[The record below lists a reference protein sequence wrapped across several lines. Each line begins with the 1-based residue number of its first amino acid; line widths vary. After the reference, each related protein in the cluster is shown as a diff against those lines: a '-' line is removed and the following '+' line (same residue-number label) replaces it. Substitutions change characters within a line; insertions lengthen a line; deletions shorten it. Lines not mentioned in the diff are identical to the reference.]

1 MTQRAV
7 AERGM
12 ALQVLLA
19 EIDPGWH
26 GGLEPELL
34 SRANG
39 SRLGRRLL
47 ARWLAKAAA
56 ATLLAPAPGDGPI
69 GVVLRWPRAGVA
81 ALTRDLGALAFAPA
95 IRAEVRRE
103 PVRRLKQALGNSY
116 LLALDNTVW
125 NGRVDP
131 ATSQRLATGL
141 AQALTSDASGDDN
154 TALYALLDRQ
164 GRAELDEW
172 ARSHDP
178 ALGEWAR
185 LLQPG
190 DAVSDPAHLPEKPL
204 LRVYTHHQSRRAA
217 H

>member
-1 MTQRAV
+1 
-7 AERGM
+7 M
-12 ALQVLLA
+12 ALQALLA
-19 EIDPGWH
+19 EVDPSWYD
-26 GGLEPELL
+26 GLEPALL
-34 SRANG
+34 TRAQA
-39 SRLGRRLL
+39 RPLGRRLL
-47 ARWLAKAAA
+47 ARWLAAGAAS
-56 ATLLAPAPGDGPI
+56 TLLAPAPGENRHGDI
-69 GVVLRWPRAGVA
+69 VAQWPRASVA
-81 ALTRDLGALAFAPA
+81 ALTRDLGALAYAPA

-131 ATSQRLATGL
+131 AIARRLATAL
-141 AQALTSDASGDDN
+141 EQALAADAGNEAD

-172 ARSHDP
+172 ASNHER

-185 LLQPG
+185 LLQAS
-190 DAVSDPAHLPEKPL
+190 DVARDPAHLPEKPL
-204 LRVYTHHQSRRAA
+204 LRVYTHHQSRHNA